1 MKTKIGL
8 KRKKNIHKEQ
18 KNQTRTQIQ
27 PCLEWILGLINCLAL
42 HDHHQWRNHE
52 ICVRKWWN
60 RSEKMKKN
68 EEQLREKER
77 KEKACTT
84 SFVQNEVQ

>member
-1 MKTKIGL
+1 L
-8 KRKKNIHKEQ
+8 V
-18 KNQTRTQIQ
+18 
-27 PCLEWILGLINCLAL
+27 NCLAL
-42 HDHHQWRNHE
+42 HNHHQWRNHE

-77 KEKACTT
+77 ERELAQQVLYKMK
-84 SFVQNEVQ
+84 F